1 MNVAVLGAS
10 KKPDRYSYKAV
21 KMLQEKGHVPF
32 PVHPGIDDIE
42 GTPVFKSLS
51 DITEPVDTITVYLS
65 AARSDKIAGDIED
78 CNARRIIFNP
88 GAENPGLAARLEA
101 KGVEVLEACTLVLL
115 STGQF

>member
-65 AARSDKIAGDIED
+65 APRSDKIAEDIERL
-78 CNARRIIFNP
+78 RRTAHHLQSGRRESGP
-88 GAENPGLAARLEA
+88 CRSA
-101 KGVEVLEACTLVLL
+101 
-115 STGQF
+115 